1 MCRHLGYV
9 GPAVP
14 VGTVLTRGSHSL
26 RTQAWAP
33 RDMRGGGTINADGF
47 GVAWWREGPAA
58 DAAAPGSG
66 GNALD
71 SAAAAGRSPVFGA
84 TDGASRAPGGPV
96 AAPGPAGAV
105 APGEP
110 PADRRPRP
118 EPVVARYRNA
128 APIWTDPAVD
138 EVLSQLD
145 STAVLAAVR
154 SATVGTPIER
164 TACAPFT
171 DGRSAFSHNGVIP
184 EWRLALSAV
193 LADLDIAAT
202 TAGATRRFQTID
214 LLDAEAPTDSAAL
227 WILLRGL
234 LGALAP
240 GESPATALRDL
251 TAAVLRHSP
260 KSRLT
265 LLLGDGERL
274 WATTVHHGI
283 SALVTAESAV
293 LASEPYDDDPGWQ
306 PIADHMLVTAAPG
319 DLTVQPLLEPKE
331 GAPR

>member
-47 GVAWWREGPAA
+47 GVAWWREPDVSAGP
-58 DAAAPGSG
+58 P
-66 GNALD
+66 
-71 SAAAAGRSPVFGA
+71 AAGRE
-84 TDGASRAPGGPV
+84 PGGPV
-96 AAPGPAGAV
+96 GGAGREPDGSVAGAGPVGAV
-105 APGEP
+105 APGET
-110 PADRRPRP
+110 PADQRPRP
-118 EPVVARYRNA
+118 EPVVTRYRNP

-138 EVLSQLD
+138 EVLPQLG

-171 DGRSAFSHNGVIP
+171 GGRWAFSHNGVVP
-184 EWRLALSAV
+184 DWRLALSAA
-193 LADLDIAAT
+193 LSDLDIAAT

-214 LLDAEAPTDSAAL
+214 LLAAEAPTDAAAL
-227 WILLRGL
+227 WVLLRGL
-234 LGALAP
+234 LGAVEP
-240 GESPATALRDL
+240 GDADGPATALRDL
-251 TAAVLRHSP
+251 AAAVLRHAP
-260 KSRLT
+260 ESRLT
-265 LLLGDGERL
+265 LLLGNGERL
-274 WATTVHHGI
+274 WASTVHHGM
-283 SALVTAESAV
+283 SALVTADSAV

-319 DLTVQPLLEPKE
+319 DLTVQPLLDAKE

>member
-14 VGTVLTRGSHSL
+14 VGTVLTRGPHSL

-47 GVAWWREGPAA
+47 GVAWWRGPDSVPAGSAERGA
-58 DAAAPGSG
+58 DA
-66 GNALD
+66 
-71 SAAAAGRSPVFGA
+71 
-84 TDGASRAPGGPV
+84 
-96 AAPGPAGAV
+96 
-105 APGEP
+105 
-110 PADRRPRP
+110 
-118 EPVVARYRNA
+118 PVVTRYRNS

-138 EVLSQLD
+138 EVLPQLG

-171 DGRSAFSHNGVIP
+171 GGRWAFSHNGVVP
-184 EWRLALSAV
+184 DWRLALSAA
-193 LADLDIAAT
+193 LSDLDIAAT

-214 LLDAEAPTDSAAL
+214 LLHAEAPTDAAAL
-227 WILLRGL
+227 WVLLRGL
-234 LGALAP
+234 LGAVEP
-240 GESPATALRDL
+240 GDPDGPATALRDL
-251 TAAVLRHSP
+251 AAAVLGHAP
-260 KSRLT
+260 DSRLT
-265 LLLGDGERL
+265 LLLGNGERL
-274 WATTVHHGI
+274 WATTVHHGM
-283 SALVTAESAV
+283 SALVTADSAV

-306 PIADHMLVTAAPG
+306 AVADHMLVTAAPG
-319 DLTVQPLLEPKE
+319 DLTVQPLLHSKE